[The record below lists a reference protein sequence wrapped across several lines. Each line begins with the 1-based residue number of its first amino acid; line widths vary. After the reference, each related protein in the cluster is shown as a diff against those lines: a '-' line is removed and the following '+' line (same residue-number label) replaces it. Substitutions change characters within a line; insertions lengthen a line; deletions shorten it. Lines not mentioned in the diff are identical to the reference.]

1 MTQGL
6 KSIAADG
13 LWKNNPGMVQL
24 LGLCP
29 LLAISTTFF
38 NALGLGLATI
48 FVLAISNLVVSMSR
62 KIIRPEVRI
71 PIFVII
77 IASLVTTVELLMNA
91 FFHDLY
97 RVLGI
102 FIPLI
107 VTNCII
113 VGRAETFASRNSV
126 PKAIADGLFMGIGFT
141 LVLVTLGSMREILGK
156 GTLFSQAHTMLGES
170 ARGMQINLFGADYPG
185 FLIVVLPPGAFLL
198 LGLLIALKNVI
209 DRRQGEKSRVEVLAP
224 AESST

>member
-6 KSIAADG
+6 KDIAADG

-38 NALGLGLATI
+38 NAMGLGLATI
-48 FVLAISNLVVSMSR
+48 FVLTSSNLVVSLSR

-97 RVLGI
+97 RILGI

-113 VGRAETFASRNSV
+113 VGRAESFASRNSV
-126 PKAIADGLFMGIGFT
+126 PMSVIDGLFMGTGFT

-156 GTLFSQAHTMLGES
+156 GTLFSQAHLMLGES
-170 ARGMQINLFGADYPG
+170 ARGMQITIFGADYQG
-185 FLIVVLPPGAFLL
+185 FLIAVLPPGAFLC

-209 DRRQGEKSRVEVLAP
+209 DRRQAETSRVEELAP
-224 AESST
+224 AESSA

>member
-1 MTQGL
+1 M
-6 KSIAADG
+6 KSVIGEG
-13 LWKNNPGMVQL
+13 LWKNNPGLVQL

-48 FVLAISNLVVSMSR
+48 FVLTGSNLAVSLMR
-62 KIIRPEVRI
+62 RFIPADIRI
-71 PIFVII
+71 PIFVVI
-77 IASLVTTVELLMNA
+77 IASLVTIVELLMNA

-113 VGRAETFASRNSV
+113 IGRAESFASKNSV
-126 PKAIADGLFMGIGFT
+126 PMALADGLFMGIGFAF
-141 LVLVTLGSMREILGK
+141 VLVTLGSIREILGK
-156 GTLFSQAHTMLGES
+156 GTLFSQAHMMLGES
-170 ARGMQINLFGADYPG
+170 ARDMQIHVLGSDYPG
-185 FLIVVLPPGAFLL
+185 FLFAMLPPGAFLC
-198 LGLLIALKNVI
+198 LGLLIALKNVF
-209 DRRQGEKSRVEVLAP
+209 DRQQAERSRVKVQA
-224 AESST
+224 AVESIT

>member
-1 MTQGL
+1 M
-6 KSIAADG
+6 KSVIGEG
-13 LWKNNPGMVQL
+13 LWKNNPGLVQL

-48 FVLAISNLVVSMSR
+48 FVLTGSNLAVSLMR
-62 KIIRPEVRI
+62 RFIPADIRV
-71 PIFVII
+71 PIFVVI
-77 IASLVTTVELLMNA
+77 IASLVTIVELLMNA

-113 VGRAETFASRNSV
+113 IGRAESFASKNSV
-126 PKAIADGLFMGIGFT
+126 PMALADGLFMGIGFAF
-141 LVLVTLGSMREILGK
+141 VLVTLGSIREILGK
-156 GTLFSQAHTMLGES
+156 GTLFSQAHMMLGES
-170 ARGMQINLFGADYPG
+170 ARDMQIHVLGSDYPG
-185 FLIVVLPPGAFLL
+185 FLFAMLPPGAFLC
-198 LGLLIALKNVI
+198 LGLLIALKNVF
-209 DRRQGEKSRVEVLAP
+209 DRQQAERSRVKVQA
-224 AESST
+224 AVESIT